1 MKSKISQ
8 TLAALRSLLKTMVA
22 RTAGPI
28 RGPDFFGPYF
38 FGPYFFVPVRGPDFS
53 VRIFIGPVRVRIFL
67 FWKKKYPDHGPDC
80 EKIRT
85 GTDYLDQKI
94 RTTDRTSENPDQ
106 KIRTTDRTKNIRT
119 EKSGPRTGP
128 GKSGPKNPDH
138 VIYPDRSGFSVRS
151 GQPCKWLFY
160 LNALNCAKFR
170 KIGEKLV
177 MIEGA

>member
-1 MKSKISQ
+1 
-8 TLAALRSLLKTMVA
+8 MVA
-22 RTAGPI
+22 RTAGPEWSGPI
-28 RGPDFFGPYF
+28 RGPDFFGTKF
-38 FGPYFFVPVRGPDFS
+38 FGPVRCPDFSVRGPDFYWS
-53 VRIFIGPVRVRIFL
+53 GPCPDFFIL
-67 FWKKKYPDHGPDC
+67 KKKYPDHGPDC

-151 GQPCKWLFY
+151 GQPCYYIPF
-160 LNALNCAKFR
+160 NDPF
-170 KIGEKLV
+170 
-177 MIEGA
+177 